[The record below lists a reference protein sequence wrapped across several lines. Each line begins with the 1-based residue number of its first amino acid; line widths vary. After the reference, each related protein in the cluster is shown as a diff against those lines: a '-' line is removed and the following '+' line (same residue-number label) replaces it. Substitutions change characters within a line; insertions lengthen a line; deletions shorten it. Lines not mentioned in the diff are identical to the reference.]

1 MNLLGTHGMPML
13 MDHGFDATTSAMG
26 IGTIGFVAIAGTLIL
41 GRLSDRLPRRNLLA
55 VIYSVRGLGFF
66 ALMVVG
72 THWELYAAAA
82 VGGIVWAGSI
92 ALSSA
97 ILADVYGVRLVG
109 VLYGLAYL
117 SHQLGATISSWLGGW
132 GFDTFGSHWL
142 AFGTSGALLLVA
154 ALVSLQLPPRGFS
167 LAATGRPAYR

>member
-1 MNLLGTHGMPML
+1 GV
-13 MDHGFDATTSAMG
+13 
-26 IGTIGFVAIAGTLIL
+26 IGLVAIAGTLML

-55 VIYSVRGLGFF
+55 VIYFVRGLGFF
-66 ALMVVG
+66 ALMLVG

-109 VLYGLAYL
+109 VLYGMAYIGHPIGGML
-117 SHQLGATISSWLGGW
+117 SSWLGGW
-132 GFDTFGSHWL
+132 GYEHYGTHWVSFG
-142 AFGTSGALLLVA
+142 AAGALLVA
-154 ALVSLQLPPRGFS
+154 AGIVALQLPRRG
-167 LAATGRPAYR
+167 